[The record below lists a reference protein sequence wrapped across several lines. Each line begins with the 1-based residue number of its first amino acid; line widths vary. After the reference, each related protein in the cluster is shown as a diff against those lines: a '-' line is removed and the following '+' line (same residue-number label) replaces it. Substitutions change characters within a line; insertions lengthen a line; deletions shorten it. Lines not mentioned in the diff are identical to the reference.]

1 MDPRQSNRL
10 DVLARAA
17 MDALDAHV
25 AILDKQG
32 CIVAVNQAWIRFGR
46 ENAAPVAEAFVGVN
60 YVAVCEEAARSGDE
74 SARAMLR
81 SLRSL
86 LAGSDERFA
95 IDYACHSPG
104 TRRWF
109 QAKLTAFVVEG
120 ERYVSVVHENITAR
134 MLAQEERILAHERLQ
149 ASLERERE
157 RARTDHLTGLSTR
170 EHFFDVAGKLASSA
184 RRYDT
189 PLSVVMIDI
198 DDFKALND
206 ARGHQFGDMI
216 LQCVS
221 RILREQMRAAD
232 VVARYGGDE
241 LIAAL
246 PHTPLAAAGE
256 AAEKVRDSVK
266 LCVRGGEAGVTVSV
280 GVAEMSNMGE
290 TFEDAIRRADE
301 ALYAAKREGRNRV
314 WLAPTAR

>member
-1 MDPRQSNRL
+1 MDSGQRNRL

-25 AILDKQG
+25 AVLDRQG

-46 ENAAPVAEAFVGVN
+46 ENAAAVADAFVGVN
-60 YVAVCEEAARSGDE
+60 YASVCEEAARAGDE

-86 LAGSDERFA
+86 LAGSEDRFA

-104 TRRWF
+104 HRRWF
-109 QAKLTAFVVEG
+109 QAKLTAFTVDG
-120 ERYVSVVHENITAR
+120 ERYVSIVHENITAR
-134 MLAQEERILAHERLQ
+134 MLAQEERMLAHERLQ
-149 ASLERERE
+149 ASLDRERE

-198 DDFKALND
+198 DEFKALND

-221 RILREQMRAAD
+221 RIVREQMRSAD

-246 PHTPLAAAGE
+246 PHTPLAAAVE
-256 AAEKVRDSVK
+256 AAEKLRESVK
-266 LCVRGGEAGVTVSV
+266 ICVRGGEAGVTVSA
-280 GVAEMSNMGE
+280 GVAQMSNMGE
-290 TFEDAIRRADE
+290 TLDEAIRRADE
-301 ALYAAKREGRNRV
+301 ALYAAKRDGRNRV
-314 WLAPTAR
+314 RSSPPAG